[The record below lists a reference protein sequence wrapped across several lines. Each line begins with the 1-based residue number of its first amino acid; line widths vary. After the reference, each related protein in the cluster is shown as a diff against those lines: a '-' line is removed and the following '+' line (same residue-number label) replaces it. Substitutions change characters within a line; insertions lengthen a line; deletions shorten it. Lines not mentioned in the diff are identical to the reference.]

1 MKIIG
6 YRSITTVHRWGRPV
20 GDANGAIGSGVTEV
34 PVLLVLTDGG
44 ITGIGLGA
52 HADVARVFPALEGED
67 PRAVA
72 TLYDRM
78 LSFVFKAG
86 HAGAT
91 FGAIGVLDMA
101 LWDLKAKL
109 AGEPLWRTL
118 GGRDRFVPGYAS
130 ALEFAV
136 DDVASVYEPWAERG
150 FLSAKV
156 KGGLDPERDISRLRT
171 VGEVLSRNARSP
183 ALMLDVNENWGRH
196 QAVRFLSQIE
206 DQIDL
211 TWVEEPVRRWDVAGN
226 LAVARSARAAVAT
239 GENLTGLEQYR
250 PLLDAGAVGVVQ
262 AGCVWGITHF
272 LRVATLALAHDLP
285 ISPVGFHGNV
295 LAHAATAVPNHL
307 VCELQDLRS
316 PIGMTVDQTIEDGG
330 VRLGDA
336 PGLGIEIDEQ
346 AIGAQHDL
354 VSWADPAGPH
364 VRPRDAGLRLAAPW
378 SGTCRAPRV
387 SNAEPMD

>member
-1 MKIIG
+1 M
-6 YRSITTVHRWGRPV
+6 
-20 GDANGAIGSGVTEV
+20 
-34 PVLLVLTDGG
+34 LLVLTDGG
-44 ITGIGLGA
+44 ISGIGLGA

-67 PRAVA
+67 PRAVTA
-72 TLYDRM
+72 LYDRM
-78 LSFVFKAG
+78 LSYVFKAG

-118 GGRDRFVPGYAS
+118 GARDRFVPGYAS

-136 DDVASVYEPWAERG
+136 DDDAVASVYEPWAERG

-183 ALMLDVNENWGRH
+183 ALMLDVNESWGRH
-196 QAVRFLSQIE
+196 QAVRFLRQIE

-307 VCELQDLRS
+307 VCELQDLTS

-364 VRPRDAGLRLAAPW
+364 VRPRDAGLRLAVPW
-378 SGTCRAPRV
+378 NGTRRAPRD

>member
-6 YRSITTVHRWGRPV
+6 YRSTTTAHRWGRPV

-52 HADVARVFPALEGED
+52 HADVDRVFPALDGED
-67 PRAVA
+67 PRAVTA
-72 TLYDRM
+72 LYDRM
-78 LSFVFKAG
+78 LSYVFKAG

-118 GGRDRFVPGYAS
+118 GARDRFVPGYAS

-136 DDVASVYEPWAERG
+136 DDDALASVYEPWAERG
-150 FLSAKV
+150 FLSAKI

-171 VGEVLSRNARSP
+171 VGEVLTRNASSP
-183 ALMLDVNENWGRH
+183 ALMLDVNESWGPH
-196 QAVRFLSQIE
+196 QAVRFLSRIE

-226 LAVARSARAAVAT
+226 ARRRPVSARRRGHRGESHRPRAVPAVARCRCGGGGPGRQRVGDHPLPPRGHARPRSRSPDQPRGLPRQRPRPCRDRRTEPPRVRAAGPDLPDRHHGRPDHRGRWCSAR
-239 GENLTGLEQYR
+239 GR
-250 PLLDAGAVGVVQ
+250 AGPRHRDRRRGDPA
-262 AGCVWGITHF
+262 
-272 LRVATLALAHDLP
+272 
-285 ISPVGFHGNV
+285 
-295 LAHAATAVPNHL
+295 
-307 VCELQDLRS
+307 RS
-316 PIGMTVDQTIEDGG
+316 TS
-330 VRLGDA
+330 
-336 PGLGIEIDEQ
+336 
-346 AIGAQHDL
+346 L

-378 SGTCRAPRV
+378 NGTRRAP
-387 SNAEPMD
+387 SSELS